1 MNLIRVYFYFTH
13 SYGELT
19 SDLALVRWLRISAG
33 TNNSNALG
41 LKILERNDSP
51 ITVISCSTLVKP
63 VGILVSGAYKMIV
76 DHEEIYSL

>member
-1 MNLIRVYFYFTH
+1 MT
-13 SYGELT
+13 GELT

-41 LKILERNDSP
+41 ERNDSP
-51 ITVISCSTLVKP
+51 ISVISCSTLVKP